1 MNQTEVVRLEK
12 IGKSFFTARLE
23 TRALRDV
30 DLVIREGEFVCITG
44 PSGCGKS
51 TLLTIL
57 GLLDTAEH
65 GTYLFRGKRVDALS
79 SAERAGIR
87 NAQIGFVFQSFNLIS
102 DMSVEENVMLPL
114 TYRKGAKLVDMRKRA
129 RAVLE
134 KLDMAHRLEHFP
146 SQLSGG
152 QQQRVAIARSLVTD
166 PAIILADE
174 PTGNLDSTNASAVL
188 GLFHQIHEEG
198 RTICMV
204 THDPVAARQASREVR
219 MRDGAVEPDLTEPA
233 SIQTSA
239 VAS

>member
-1 MNQTEVVRLEK
+1 MSETEVVRLEK

-23 TRALRDV
+23 TRALHDV
-30 DLVIREGEFVCITG
+30 DLVIHEGEFVCITG

-65 GTYLFRGKRVDALS
+65 GSYRFRGKRVDSLS

-102 DMSVEENVMLPL
+102 DMSVEDNVMLPL
-114 TYRKGAKLVDMRKRA
+114 TYRKGMKLADMRNRA

-134 KLDMAHRLEHFP
+134 KLDMVHRLEHFP

-166 PAIILADE
+166 PSIILADE
-174 PTGNLDSTNASAVL
+174 PTGNLDSTNAAAVM
-188 GLFHQIHEEG
+188 GLFDQIHKDG

-219 MRDGAVEPDLTEPA
+219 MRDGAIEQEPA
-233 SIQTSA
+233 GLAIARATAA
-239 VAS
+239 VS